1 MKVKHYNEMMAY
13 LTRPGFN
20 SGGSVNFNGGG
31 SVKKKPVLPKRKPPE
46 EVKKRQKI
54 NYEKIKQYL
63 GKESQELIEKELG
76 FAIGGSVETPKRGLV
91 DESGSYGGVELD
103 EEGKAKR
110 RKLFFDKLPAFK
122 KRNQKKWEKAN
133 PKLNFDDLDDANK
146 SRIRNTGRTDLGT
159 YNPGRQG
166 GESTAIKALQERA
179 EIDGWTK
186 TWFGNNFQNY
196 GVREEAKYLKDL
208 KRDWKKATKTTLKNN
223 RLAQSG
229 ELPGVTARII
239 SAGRLNE
246 KPFLLFNEVLGNYD
260 LDSRR
265 QFFEKAFYAGQIDT
279 NPKLRKDMDN
289 YFKIVTTNKSK
300 QAGYSMDQIKNFYRT
315 MTSNPDVP
323 FLLQEGSGIKA
334 QYKFGLLDK
343 RFKSY
348 APYQAKVLEQGQKY
362 GQNIRAL
369 EKITGRPIRKEIA
382 AEHRALK
389 KILDVSELPDEL
401 KYSID
406 HLYGVSEAVRRPK
419 DKAFAMQVVDNL
431 IGGTSLQNTNAGLGG
446 YSVRRKSLINNISQ
460 GKNVTKSLARLNE
473 LTTEFYPQFK
483 NLKQPYKI
491 VDGQLTFAK
500 GFRGETQAERFKS
513 YFQQINKTPQGR
525 KLIQDQVGGIRNL
538 IKTVDQLPSGA
549 QGKICNALKAG
560 GLSQKCAEAISQD
573 PIKTASIVEQET
585 TKLPTNVGGKA
596 LQAARFVKNVAG
608 PAAIAGEV
616 AFAVPFALYDYATGA
631 DRDEIISNL
640 TFGLGGKSQ
649 EEQLTELYG
658 ENFGLAQK
666 AIETGERLDS
676 LEKLQQGTRGQRIRS
691 KGKFDIAATKF
702 EEQISP
708 FIKNGQFD
716 EAAFQ
721 ENRRLEQEGRA
732 KFLEQK
738 SQRAKQRKDTLTGL
752 EFDLGFAGGGIAKEG
767 GVDSGVAPESGP
779 TPDGPSEGLASL
791 LKNDMKIKE

>member
-63 GKESQELIEKELG
+63 GKESQELIERELG

-513 YFQQINKTPQGR
+513 YFQQLNKTPQGR

-560 GLSQKCAEAISQD
+560 GLSTTCAEAIRQD

-585 TKLPTNVGGKA
+585 ARLPTNVGGKA

-608 PAAIAGEV
+608 PAAIAGEIGFEGLMIADKALETGMPLKQ
-616 AFAVPFALYDYATGA
+616 AFGESILNLALGPKLRVDVEAERAKEFAKGEDFAMAERGRRKAPFLAQGEYA
-631 DRDEIISNL
+631 DRLRREARIAEMQQKFPGVSEDVL
-640 TFGLGGKSQ
+640 KQ
-649 EEQLTELYG
+649 ELLKQDPKIDLSLFPIQDLKQLVDDQAKLDYFAD
-658 ENFGLAQK
+658 NFRQ
-666 AIETGERLDS
+666 
-676 LEKLQQGTRGQRIRS
+676 EK
-691 KGKFDIAATKF
+691 
-702 EEQISP
+702 
-708 FIKNGQFD
+708 
-716 EAAFQ
+716 
-721 ENRRLEQEGRA
+721 
-732 KFLEQK
+732 
-738 SQRAKQRKDTLTGL
+738 
-752 EFDLGFAGGGIAKEG
+752 AGGGILKMAGKS
-767 GVDSGVAPESGP
+767 SGPAPESGP

-791 LKNDMKIKE
+791 LKNGMKIKE